1 MLTLRHS
8 GGGRGMWLTI
18 VNIGIVA
25 SVPTRNKM
33 LRLNWGE
40 GVATDQLIRRPDPDW
55 AIEDRF
61 LC

>member
-1 MLTLRHS
+1 
-8 GGGRGMWLTI
+8 

-25 SVPTRNKM
+25 SVPTRKKM

-40 GVATDQLIRRPDPDW
+40 GVATGQLIRHPDPDW